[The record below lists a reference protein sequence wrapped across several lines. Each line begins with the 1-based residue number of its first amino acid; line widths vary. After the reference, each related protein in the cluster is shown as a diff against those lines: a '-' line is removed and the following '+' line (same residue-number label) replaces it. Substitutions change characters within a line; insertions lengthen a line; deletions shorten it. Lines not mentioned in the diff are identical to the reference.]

1 MSIGIR
7 IAGRTFSPGWVP
19 SIAAVIFVA
28 LTIALGN
35 WQTRRAEE
43 KLAAGRLLDEAAR
56 APALRVPSERVDAAG
71 FEHHRVAAR
80 GTFIAGGTFFLDNKI
95 VHGVAGYQ
103 VVTPLKLEGAS
114 MHVLVKRGWIAAGER
129 SRLPDVP
136 TPEGIQT
143 IEGMAVVPSARFLEL
158 APEAGTGRLRENL
171 VLAREEKRLGLSLQ
185 PFVIEQ
191 TSGAPDG
198 LLRAWERPDTGAERH
213 RSYALQWYSFAA
225 LAAIL
230 YVVLGFKRIGPD
242 PGR

>member
-1 MSIGIR
+1 
-7 IAGRTFSPGWVP
+7 
-19 SIAAVIFVA
+19 
-28 LTIALGN
+28 
-35 WQTRRAEE
+35 
-43 KLAAGRLLDEAAR
+43 
-56 APALRVPSERVDAAG
+56 
-71 FEHHRVAAR
+71 
-80 GTFIAGGTFFLDNKI
+80 
-95 VHGVAGYQ
+95 
-103 VVTPLKLEGAS
+103 
-114 MHVLVKRGWIAAGER
+114 
-129 SRLPDVP
+129 
-136 TPEGIQT
+136 
-143 IEGMAVVPSARFLEL
+143 MAVVPSARFLEL